1 MIKSPL
7 LLPVDFSGGLDD
19 LDDLGVGV
27 VEQLMSL
34 VQGVVLGVDGV
45 VVSPAPRQICVA
57 TNHWLKLIP

>member
-1 MIKSPL
+1 M
-7 LLPVDFSGGLDD
+7 PVDFGGGLDD

-45 VVSPAPRQICVA
+45 GVSPAPGHSCVA

>member
-1 MIKSPL
+1 MSPL

-34 VQGVVLGVDGV
+34 VQGVMLGVDGV
-45 VVSPAPRQICVA
+45 GVSPAPGHSCVA
-57 TNHWLKLIP
+57 TNHWLK